1 MNQKVSG
8 FTLLEAMVSI
18 LLSSLLVLFT
28 FSIYSN
34 FNQYYF
40 IYTQQT
46 DRLNTIVNF
55 RKTFNNDWNNALL
68 VKGSDEELLLTN
80 KEKLVRYEFQDSIV
94 VRNGNVRTTF
104 ALIPKDVSVEREL
117 NSENVTKIKLE
128 LENNNQSF
136 LFSSSKNYGIQSS
149 VNNK

>member
-28 FSIYSN
+28 FSIYGN

-46 DRLNTIVNF
+46 DRLNTTVNF

-104 ALIPKDVSVEREL
+104 TLIPKDISIEREL

-136 LFSSSKNYGIQSS
+136 LFSSSKNYGIQIS